1 MLQEQL
7 EEPDDRDR
15 VPSGPVRGPC
25 GVIHHQHHRNQADML
40 EDLDQSLAHALRVL
54 ARQRDHVT
62 LVRIRKRRHQA
73 MHLGFHA
80 RQHHHGLAEIDL
92 HDPGPPFQLH
102 EPVTGGTMFLTPLLH
117 VTLHRGIR
125 AGEPFLRDE
134 SVVHAF
140 GGMALLAGHEPV
152 RLQPLVDHGREPV
165 EFPRPRGRWFG
176 FGRAILHQGVFPDRV
191 PGHVQI
197 TGDGSPWR
205 PLLVKEPDTL
215 LNRHRYGHSFPF
227 PRTVNGCLFNSGN

>member
-1 MLQEQL
+1 
-7 EEPDDRDR
+7 
-15 VPSGPVRGPC
+15 
-25 GVIHHQHHRNQADML
+25 ML

-102 EPVTGGTMFLTPLLH
+102 EPVTGGTMFLMPLLH

-205 PLLVKEPDTL
+205 SLLVKEPDTL

-227 PRTVNGCLFNSGN
+227 PRTVNGCFFNSGN